1 MDNAE
6 LVITQPTG
14 SDLHFRTGV
23 LGLVARFVVRRRAA
37 GDPVDATIVLPCLIF
52 VVMMSLLEHGRVDES
67 FVWAGLYIPAFLS
80 GGWMVIRLGYRGLGR
95 AMLRCILVG
104 ALQAMALTIFTKEAL
119 SQPKAIEWALVLMYL
134 NFASFWLGAHFIG
147 SPLDT
152 LTVTEEQWQKAAP
165 LLAKINQ
172 ITRLVFRIKD
182 GVSSTGLLV
191 FVIRVLG
198 PLVLLAYVIWALGG
212 SYAGDWV
219 TRLIRRRGEP
229 AIL

>member
-1 MDNAE
+1 MMRLNE
-6 LVITQPTG
+6 L
-14 SDLHFRTGV
+14 
-23 LGLVARFVVRRRAA
+23 
-37 GDPVDATIVLPCLIF
+37 
-52 VVMMSLLEHGRVDES
+52 GRVDES
-67 FVWAGLYIPAFLS
+67 FLWAGLAIPAFLA
-80 GGWMVIRLGYRGLGR
+80 GGWMVIRLGYRGFGR
-95 AMLRCILVG
+95 AMLRGVLVG

-198 PLVLLAYVIWALGG
+198 PLVLLAYVIWTLGG
-212 SYAGDWV
+212 NPWV
-219 TRLIRRRGEP
+219 VLKFKFS
-229 AIL
+229 LVS